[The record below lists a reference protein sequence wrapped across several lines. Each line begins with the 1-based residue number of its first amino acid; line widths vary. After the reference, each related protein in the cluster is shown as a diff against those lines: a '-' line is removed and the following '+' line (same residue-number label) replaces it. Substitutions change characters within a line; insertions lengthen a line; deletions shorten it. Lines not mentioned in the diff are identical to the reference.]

1 MSADRLRTVVAACL
15 LVITASCLTLVVT
28 SVSQGRDEPRAAQ
41 KRSSTPSTKPRPYGL
56 LLLGS
61 DRRFPASAIPRVGR
75 ARNADRLQGRTAAEL
90 TDTCGARTVDLGDW
104 CLDTNPMPVPPEDAG
119 KNDFFYATKACAT
132 EGGYLP
138 SAAELLG
145 AVDRV
150 KLASTIDD
158 SQLTASIDLDP
169 TDGLRDRREMSS
181 TLVVV
186 RGGSASAGSIGVTE
200 GSRGNSQA
208 GEPDP
213 VPLPA
218 DPRPET
224 LQYVTVYDNK
234 DKGGFAG
241 SKPVGQPENFRCAFA
256 KTSRVKPA
264 E

>member
-1 MSADRLRTVVAACL
+1 MSAERLRSVVAACM
-15 LVITASCLTLVVT
+15 LVLTVTVVT
-28 SVSQGRDEPRAAQ
+28 LAVSGVSQGESKTARKAPKPSATPRAG
-41 KRSSTPSTKPRPYGL
+41 GL
-56 LLLGS
+56 LLLGP
-61 DRRFPASAIPRVGR
+61 DRRFPASAIPRVAR
-75 ARNADRLQGRTAAEL
+75 ARQADRLQGRTAAQL

-104 CLDTNPMPVPPEDAG
+104 CLETNPTPVPPEDAG
-119 KNDFFYATKACAT
+119 KNDFFYATKACAE
-132 EGGYLP
+132 EGGFLP
-138 SAAELLG
+138 SAAQLLG

-169 TDGLRDRREMSS
+169 TDGLKDRREMSS

-186 RGGSASAGSIGVTE
+186 RGGAASAGSIGVTE
-200 GSRGNSQA
+200 GSRGNPQA

-234 DKGGFAG
+234 DKGGFGG
-241 SKPVGQPENFRCAFA
+241 SRPVSQAENFRCAFP
-256 KTSRVKPA
+256 KTSREKP
-264 E
+264 EE

>member
-1 MSADRLRTVVAACL
+1 MSAERLRTVVAACL
-15 LVITASCLTLVVT
+15 LVMTVTFVTLAVT
-28 SVSQGRDEPRAAQ
+28 GVSQGRDDPKTTK
-41 KRSSTPSTKPRPYGL
+41 KRPTPSVKPKPYGL
-56 LLLGS
+56 LLLGAN
-61 DRRFPASAIPRVGR
+61 RRFPATAIPRVSQ
-75 ARNADRLQGRTAAEL
+75 ARSAERLQGRSAASL
-90 TDTCGARTVDLGDW
+90 TDSCGATTVDLGDW
-104 CLDTNPMPVPPEDAG
+104 CLDTNPFPVPPADTG
-119 KNDFFYATKACAT
+119 KNDYFYATRACTAA
-132 EGGYLP
+132 GGHLP
-138 SAAELLG
+138 SAGELLG

-181 TLVVV
+181 TLVIV
-186 RGGSASAGSIGVTE
+186 RGGAASAGSIGVTE
-200 GSRGNSQA
+200 GSRGNPQA

-224 LQYVTVYDNK
+224 MQYVTVYDNK

-241 SKPVGQPENFRCAFA
+241 SKPVGQAENFRCAYP
-256 KTSRVKPA
+256 KTNREKPT